1 MSVVR
6 CVTRLSNPAPQIS
19 WRLGSELLSTD
30 LHTQTEAPE
39 PREPGKLMATSEL
52 RYTFNREHEGKQVW
66 SWSPSCWINKVSS
79 MTETLFQIICEVSHE
94 AYESGRSET
103 VRADLDILCK

>member
-6 CVTRLSNPAPQIS
+6 CVTRLSNPAAQIS
-19 WRLGSELLSTD
+19 WRLGPSLLSPD

-39 PREPGKLMATSEL
+39 PSEPGKLMTTSEL

-66 SWSPSCWINKVSS
+66 ISEIR
-79 MTETLFQIICEVSHE
+79 IILN
-94 AYESGRSET
+94 
-103 VRADLDILCK
+103 D

>member
-1 MSVVR
+1 MVK
-6 CVTRLSNPAPQIS
+6 CVTRLSNPAPLIS

-52 RYTFNREHEGKQVW
+52 RYTFNREHEGMEVC
-66 SWSPSCWINKVSS
+66 SLSCWI
-79 MTETLFQIICEVSHE
+79 
-94 AYESGRSET
+94 SE
-103 VRADLDILCK
+103 I

>member
-1 MSVVR
+1 MWVVK
-6 CVTRLSNPAPQIS
+6 CVTRLSNPAPLIS
-19 WRLGSELLSTD
+19 WRLGPELLSTD

-66 SWSPSCWINKVSS
+66 SLSCWKYP
-79 MTETLFQIICEVSHE
+79 Q
-94 AYESGRSET
+94 
-103 VRADLDILCK
+103 